1 MHYHCAILEM
11 KTEHCSP
18 NFYDIFLRFS
28 VVFLYLEAE
37 VFCNTYYTGCCVTF
51 EQLSQIK
58 QNPV

>member
-37 VFCNTYYTGCCVTF
+37 VFCNTY
-51 EQLSQIK
+51 
-58 QNPV
+58 